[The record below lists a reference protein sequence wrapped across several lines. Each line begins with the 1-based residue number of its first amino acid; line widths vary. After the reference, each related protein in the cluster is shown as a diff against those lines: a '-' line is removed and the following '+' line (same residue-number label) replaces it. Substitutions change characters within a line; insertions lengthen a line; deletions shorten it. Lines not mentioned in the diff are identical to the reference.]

1 MLGRY
6 LVYLFGYFWF
16 VFDSFDSY
24 LVRGPGL
31 LWGPVGAAARETAR
45 RPNEGRHSTQAINPI
60 M

>member
-1 MLGRY
+1 M
-6 LVYLFGYFWF
+6 VYLFGYFWF